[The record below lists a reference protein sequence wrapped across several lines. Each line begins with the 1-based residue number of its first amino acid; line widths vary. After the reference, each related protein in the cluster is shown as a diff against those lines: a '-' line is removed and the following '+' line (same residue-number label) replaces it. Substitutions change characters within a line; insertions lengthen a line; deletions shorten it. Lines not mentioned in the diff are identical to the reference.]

1 MKKIFMPIKIN
12 VKTNV
17 SFSALESGEMGLP
30 PGITTVGG
38 FLRYLG
44 QQKSFALIDPDSRK
58 LETYFEI
65 LLNDKD
71 IWFYPRG
78 LDTSLKNG
86 DSVHINLIP
95 IGGG

>member
-1 MKKIFMPIKIN
+1 MPLKIK

-17 SFSALESGEMGLP
+17 SFSALESGEVALP

-38 FLRYLG
+38 LLRYLA
-44 QQKSFALIDPDSRK
+44 QQKDFALIDPDSRK

-71 IWFYPRG
+71 IWFYPTG

>member
-1 MKKIFMPIKIN
+1 MPLKIKL
-12 VKTNV
+12 KTNV
-17 SFSALESGEMGLP
+17 SFSALESGEMTLP
-30 PGITTVGG
+30 PGISTIGG

-44 QQKSFALIDPDSRK
+44 QQKDFALLDPDSRK

-71 IWFYPRG
+71 IWFYPNK

>member
-1 MKKIFMPIKIN
+1 MPLKIKL
-12 VKTNV
+12 KTNV
-17 SFSALESGEMGLP
+17 SLSALESGELTLP
-30 PGITTVGG
+30 TSITTIGG
-38 FLRYLG
+38 FLRYLA
-44 QQKSFALIDPDSRK
+44 QQKDFPLVDPDSQK

-71 IWFYPRG
+71 IWFYPTG

>member
-1 MKKIFMPIKIN
+1 MPLKIKL
-12 VKTNV
+12 KTNV
-17 SFSALESGEMGLP
+17 SFSALESGEMTLP
-30 PGITTVGG
+30 PGISTIGG

-44 QQKSFALIDPDSRK
+44 QQKDFALLDPDSRK

-71 IWFYPRG
+71 IWFYPNK

-86 DSVHINLIP
+86 DSVQINLIP